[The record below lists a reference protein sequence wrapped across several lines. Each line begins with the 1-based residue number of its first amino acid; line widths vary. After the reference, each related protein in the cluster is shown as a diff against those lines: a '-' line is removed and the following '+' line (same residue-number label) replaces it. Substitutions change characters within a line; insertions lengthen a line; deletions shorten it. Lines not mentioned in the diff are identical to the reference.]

1 MNGRTNVAI
10 QWIRK
15 RLAGHAYTVW
25 FGLGIVVTVAIQRFG
40 EFIASFFSR
49 TPFDSVAIWLGP
61 LIAAAVL
68 GTVLAEGYCYLL
80 KRYGGQT

>member
-40 EFIASFFSR
+40 EFIAEQRLITRQTDQGAF
-49 TPFDSVAIWLGP
+49 PFGEARAVQLHGP
-61 LIAAAVL
+61 VRVSARLRDGA
-68 GTVLAEGYCYLL
+68 
-80 KRYGGQT
+80 